1 MKKFIKQNLTG
12 YLVFYGISL
21 FIAFIGGIFLKT
33 SLIRLILVVTV
44 IDFILLAIQYLS
56 LKKQNKI

>member
-21 FIAFIGGIFLKT
+21 LVAFIGGIFLKK
-33 SLIRLILVVTV
+33 SLFRLIMIVTV
-44 IDFILLAIQYLS
+44 IDFVLLAIQYLA